1 MKPFLLLATRAE
13 DAAAD
18 AEYQAFLHYGGLAP
32 DQLHRVRLEAG
43 PLGDVDLDDYSAI
56 ITGGGPFNYSDPPV
70 LKSQVQRRVESEIFT
85 LLDRVVAADFPFF
98 GACYGVGT
106 LGAHRGAEIDRTF
119 GEPPG
124 PVTIELQPEAAD
136 DPLLKGLPASF
147 AAYVGHK
154 EAVRKLPDDAV
165 LLASSAGCPIQMF
178 RVKQNLYATQF
189 HPELDLAG
197 IELRIEVYKNHGYFP
212 VEEAVAVTER
222 CRAVPVTEPMA
233 ILRNFVER
241 YAREG

>member
-13 DAAAD
+13 DEAAD
-18 AEYQAFLHYGGLAP
+18 AEYQAFLDYGGLAP
-32 DQLHRVRLEAG
+32 EQLRRVRMESVS
-43 PLGDVDLDDYSAI
+43 LGEVDLDDYSGV
-56 ITGGGPFNYSDPPV
+56 ITGGGPFNFSDAPV
-70 LKSQVQRRVESEIFT
+70 LKTPQQRRVESEIFA
-85 LLDRVVAADFPFF
+85 LLDEAVERDFPFF

-124 PVTIELQPEAAD
+124 PVTIELQPAAAD
-136 DPLLKGLPASF
+136 DPLLAGMPPSF

-165 LLASSAGCPIQMF
+165 LLASSAGCPVQMF

-189 HPELDLAG
+189 HPELDFPG
-197 IELRIEVYKNHGYFP
+197 IRLRIQVYKSYGYFP
-212 VEEAVAVTER
+212 ADEAEIVTAR
-222 CRAVPVTEPMA
+222 ARAVEVKHPMR
-233 ILRNFVER
+233 ILRNFVDR
-241 YAREG
+241 YARD

>member
-13 DAAAD
+13 DEAAD
-18 AEYQAFLHYGGLAP
+18 AEYQAFLDYGGLDP
-32 DQLHRVRLEAG
+32 GRLHRVRMEERS
-43 PLGDVDLDDYSAI
+43 LGEVDLGDYSAV

-70 LKSQVQRRVESEIFT
+70 MKSAAQRRVETEIFA
-85 LLDRVVAADFPFF
+85 LLDRVVAEDFPFL

-119 GEPPG
+119 GEAPG
-124 PVTIELQPEAAD
+124 PVTIELQPEAAA
-136 DPLLKGLPASF
+136 DPLLRGLPPSF

-165 LLASSAGCPIQMF
+165 LLAASAGCPIQMF

-189 HPELDLAG
+189 HPELDFAG
-197 IELRIEVYKNHGYFP
+197 IELRVEVYKSYGYFP
-212 VEEAVAVTER
+212 PEEAAAVVEH
-222 CRAVPVTEPMA
+222 CRTVPVTEPMR
-233 ILRNFVER
+233 ILRNFVTR
-241 YAREG
+241 YARD